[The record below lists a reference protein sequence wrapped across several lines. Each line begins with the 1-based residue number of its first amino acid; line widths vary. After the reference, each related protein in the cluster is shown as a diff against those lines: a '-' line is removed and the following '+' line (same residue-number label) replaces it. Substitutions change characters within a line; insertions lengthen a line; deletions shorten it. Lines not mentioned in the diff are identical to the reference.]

1 MIEKLRG
8 LEAVKFPET
17 GFTAPALELVVESSS
32 GKQVERVALAKSGND
47 WLARRENEP
56 SLYQVDGKVVDE
68 LQKAI
73 GGVKAAT
80 PPAKK

>member
-1 MIEKLRG
+1 MASTSDAR
-8 LEAVKFPET
+8 A
-17 GFTAPALELVVESSS
+17 SS
-32 GKQVERVALAKSGND
+32 VRVAKSGND

-56 SLYQVDGKVVDE
+56 SLYQLDGKVVDE

-73 GGVKAAT
+73 AGVKAAA

>member
-1 MIEKLRG
+1 
-8 LEAVKFPET
+8 
-17 GFTAPALELVVESSS
+17 
-32 GKQVERVALAKSGND
+32 VALAKSGND